1 MNRDNHEHD
10 RPSCPHCHAQG
21 SVTRP
26 SRAWRLALVAGWLVM
41 AASVMFASLI
51 GPFILAVGPI
61 IAASGAGLLS
71 FLHGKVGE
79 PATCEACGKI
89 VEAPVA
95 PAVARVHHTPARA
108 AA

>member
-1 MNRDNHEHD
+1 MHRDNHHD
-10 RPSCPHCHAQG
+10 RPSCPHCRAKG

-26 SRAWRLALVAGWLVM
+26 SRAWRLALVAGWVVM
-41 AASVMFASLI
+41 AASVMLASLI

-71 FLHGKVGE
+71 FLHGKVAE
-79 PATCEACGKI
+79 PATCKACGKI

-95 PAVARVHHTPARA
+95 PVVARAHRAPARA